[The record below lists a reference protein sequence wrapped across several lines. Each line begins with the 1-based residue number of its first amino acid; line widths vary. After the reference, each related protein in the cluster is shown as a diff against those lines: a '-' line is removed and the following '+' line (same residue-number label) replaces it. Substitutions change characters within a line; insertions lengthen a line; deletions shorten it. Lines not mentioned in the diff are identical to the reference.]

1 MERLAMSH
9 SLDELVKSLDS
20 TVYASAATLAP
31 VRPERVERETRRVAG
46 DRVAIISTWC
56 GDRAELL
63 APLFDDEDRRSL
75 RTIVRSVAAH
85 APAEQ
90 CAAGLLPTPAL
101 PVAALDDLAHRDRLR
116 DIAAA
121 LTAWGNPYGAAM
133 MTESLR
139 ETPDLF
145 ALQLAID
152 RAYANRA
159 VPIASRVGDPIE
171 WYVHMLIDA
180 ENARAAL
187 AVADHAV
194 ERDATSLFIA
204 GGDLIPVELF
214 ADLARREPNDARA
227 KLARVFGGTVLAP
240 VVNGSGDERY
250 GAPLTAML
258 RHLRRV
264 VRVDP
269 LSLATVLHYVLELRA
284 ELQDLAR
291 IIWGIAL
298 QVPRRRLITKLVTP

>member
-1 MERLAMSH
+1 
-9 SLDELVKSLDS
+9 
-20 TVYASAATLAP
+20 
-31 VRPERVERETRRVAG
+31 
-46 DRVAIISTWC
+46 
-56 GDRAELL
+56 
-63 APLFDDEDRRSL
+63 
-75 RTIVRSVAAH
+75 
-85 APAEQ
+85 
-90 CAAGLLPTPAL
+90 
-101 PVAALDDLAHRDRLR
+101 
-116 DIAAA
+116 
-121 LTAWGNPYGAAM
+121 
-133 MTESLR
+133 
-139 ETPDLF
+139 
-145 ALQLAID
+145 
-152 RAYANRA
+152 
-159 VPIASRVGDPIE
+159 
-171 WYVHMLIDA
+171 MLIDA

-214 ADLARREPNDARA
+214 TDLARREPNDARA

-250 GAPLTAML
+250 GATLTAML

-269 LSLATVLHYVLELRA
+269 LSLSTVLHYVLELRA